1 MLAMASHAQQRTTVD
16 IRSWQFSRDS
26 VEWQSVRIPHDWAIA
41 GPFDKKWD
49 LQNVA
54 IEQNGEK
61 QKTDKEADCL
71 SVLRRASLPP
81 GGFICYVLYTKGAGI
96 STLFMEAPRFFRF
109 CSGFS

>member
-54 IEQNGEK
+54 IEAQQGMFRNFVYRYCSAIVALANPW
-61 QKTDKEADCL
+61 QRA
-71 SVLRRASLPP
+71 RASGLLC
-81 GGFICYVLYTKGAGI
+81 F
-96 STLFMEAPRFFRF
+96 LFL
-109 CSGFS
+109 SILLLV